1 MLSEFF
7 CRLHC
12 TVSSSN
18 TKTSLLFNSCLSRA
32 FLNSSIR
39 YVYHDH
45 SLSTSP
51 FLFFFLFFLFFL
63 FLKME
68 SELGNREDDEDYDD
82 ASEIALLL

>member
-51 FLFFFLFFLFFL
+51 FLFFFLFLL